1 METQKEKNRAN
12 LFAGV
17 FGIACLIITAM
28 VGYTIT
34 LAPQTEF
41 MYAVAVTMVFTMW
54 MVYVGV
60 YTDLV
65 NSKV

>member
-17 FGIACLIITAM
+17 FGITCLIITAM

-41 MYAVAVTMVFTMW
+41 MYGMAVTLIFTMW
-54 MVYVGV
+54 MVFVGV
-60 YTDLV
+60 FTDLM